1 MAFRWLVAFLNNCIS
16 TKIDGPFES
25 FRFFNQEITL
35 VAGLEDLLKICRSL
49 NNAGARYLVI
59 GGFAIIQHGF
69 TRATGKGS
77 IPQIR
82 MFYVDGLK

>member
-35 VAGLEDLLKICRSL
+35 VAGLALKQASWVRESKQRDNFL
-49 NNAGARYLVI
+49 AFDTSNATVC
-59 GGFAIIQHGF
+59 HV
-69 TRATGKGS
+69 T
-77 IPQIR
+77 PPN
-82 MFYVDGLK
+82 

>member
-1 MAFRWLVAFLNNCIS
+1 MDTEDAHPA
-16 TKIDGPFES
+16 ES
-25 FRFFNQEITL
+25 RPPT
-35 VAGLEDLLKICRSL
+35 LEDLLKICRSL